1 MSENKPDIVKE
12 VICKTLITVFNA
24 AKDKNIDV
32 RLLLKDVP
40 YSITYLL
47 NKHERIEWKYWCKI
61 ISNSRPYFSGIEYEK
76 MGRDYVKSGSY
87 IEGVIAAFIFFSSN
101 RFTKKLRQY
110 FFRMA
115 ENDFTCIRH
124 QNEFP
129 AENKIKVTAYLDD
142 GYELC
147 PEFFLISKGVWDQF
161 GVQIGHK
168 DFKIEINWIH
178 KGAIFNISWKKES
191 AFSNIRKWIRWVFDI
206 RNAFVELTDSHV
218 ELLNQYNRLEESKK
232 LLLRQTTQL
241 KTAHDITK
249 SIRQSL
255 DIKKTLRAITNALVT
270 DAGFSSARIKL
281 FKDLDGNNLDVDIS
295 SGADGLNLNPVR
307 HQIIIDKELTGE
319 LIIYPKIN
327 TDTAEVNDLLNYLL
341 PIINV
346 SIHDSL
352 VLRTITDYKENLE
365 SKVEDRTV
373 ELKKAQEKLSQT
385 IILLKEAQQSQN
397 RFFTNI
403 SHEFRTP
410 LTLILGPSK
419 QIMELTRN
427 NKIKD
432 DANLINRSAK
442 KLNRLA
448 NQLLDISRIEAGKM
462 KLKLTK
468 ENVVPVICDTIS
480 SFQSFAERKNIS
492 LRYSYESEVIKIYI
506 DKDML
511 DKILSN
517 VLSNA
522 LKFTPEGGCVN
533 VSVKIIREGCNTEY
547 INSDESSTIKEKKIS
562 LPDYIG
568 NRNDS
573 EITGLTKKEVVEI
586 SVQDTGIGIP
596 LDQMDKIFDRFYQVD
611 NRLSREYEGTGVGL
625 SLTKELVEL
634 HKGSIS
640 VESEEGKGSV
650 FRIFFPVGKEHLQ
663 PEEIVNDFPAADN
676 VEIREYNSRDLSE
689 IEPVQNPE
697 KNKLDYDSIAKEC
710 PSLLIIEDNSD
721 VRNYISRILSGLYLI
736 TEASDGREGL
746 TKAFDLIPDLII
758 SDVMMP
764 NMDGIQLCDALKSDS
779 RTSHIPIILL
789 TAKVAL
795 KDKISGLETGADD
808 YIMKPFE
815 ADELKA
821 RIKNLL
827 EQRKRIQEYF
837 KKYGMFEISEKT
849 VLPADQKFLQK
860 TIEIINEHIS
870 DNSFG
875 VEMLAENLAVS
886 RQLLYKK
893 LVSLTGES
901 PNDFI
906 KIIRLNKALKLL
918 EKKSGNISEIALAT
932 GFNNPSY
939 FAECFQKQFG
949 LLPSQY
955 HKQTD
960 IF

>member
-1 MSENKPDIVKE
+1 M
-12 VICKTLITVFNA
+12 L
-24 AKDKNIDV
+24 
-32 RLLLKDVP
+32 
-40 YSITYLL
+40 
-47 NKHERIEWKYWCKI
+47 
-61 ISNSRPYFSGIEYEK
+61 
-76 MGRDYVKSGSY
+76 
-87 IEGVIAAFIFFSSN
+87 
-101 RFTKKLRQY
+101 
-110 FFRMA
+110 
-115 ENDFTCIRH
+115 
-124 QNEFP
+124 
-129 AENKIKVTAYLDD
+129 
-142 GYELC
+142 
-147 PEFFLISKGVWDQF
+147 
-161 GVQIGHK
+161 
-168 DFKIEINWIH
+168 
-178 KGAIFNISWKKES
+178 SWKKEGHYS
-191 AFSNIRKWIRWVFDI
+191 QKLKKWIHWLFNIRKAFFD
-206 RNAFVELTDSHV
+206 LTDSHE
-218 ELLNQYNRLEESKK
+218 ELLSQYNKLEESKK
-232 LLLRQTTQL
+232 LLQKQTTQL

-270 DAGFSSARIKL
+270 DADFSSARIKL
-281 FKDLDGNNLDVDIS
+281 FKDLDGNNLDVEVS

-319 LIIYPKIN
+319 LIIYPKID

-365 SKVEDRTV
+365 SKVEDRTF
-373 ELKKAQEKLSQT
+373 ELKKAHEELSQT
-385 IILLKEAQQSQN
+385 INLLKEAHQSQN

-427 NKIKD
+427 NKIKE
-432 DANLINRSAK
+432 DADLINRSAK

-462 KLKLTK
+462 KLKITK

-533 VSVKIIREGCNTEY
+533 VSVKVIRAGCNTEY

-573 EITGLTKKEVVEI
+573 EITGLTKKEGVEI

-676 VEIREYNSRDLSE
+676 VEIREYNKDDLSE

-746 TKAFDLIPDLII
+746 TKAVDLIPDLII

-764 NMDGIQLCDALKSDS
+764 SMDGIQLCSALKSDS
-779 RTSHIPIILL
+779 RTSHIPVILL
-789 TAKVAL
+789 TAKASL

-837 KKYGMFEISEKT
+837 KKYGLFEISEKT

-875 VEMLAENLAVS
+875 VELLAENLAVS

-918 EKKSGNISEIALAT
+918 EKKSGNISEIALET

-960 IF
+960 IS